1 MTLPRNHFLGI
12 RAAFIGLS
20 GILLCS
26 CAGDPT
32 TGGIFWSESKAKSRL
47 VALRG
52 ELAEEN
58 KLLAQARAQRTQERR
73 SLNRDISS
81 TKTKLVSAKRQDAS
95 LTRELS
101 RIQSA
106 SDAIELSDADSAV
119 EVHRQREKIAALQS
133 EVGELRKKNEALQ
146 TSF

>member
-1 MTLPRNHFLGI
+1 M
-12 RAAFIGLS
+12 
-20 GILLCS
+20 
-26 CAGDPT
+26 
-32 TGGIFWSESKAKSRL
+32 
-47 VALRG
+47 RG

-58 KLLAQARAQRTQERR
+58 KLLAQARAQRTQERS

-81 TKTKLVSAKRQDAS
+81 TRTKLASAKRQDAN

-106 SDAIELSDADSAV
+106 SDALELSNADSAA
-119 EVHRQREKIAALQS
+119 EVQRQREKIAALQG

>member
-1 MTLPRNHFLGI
+1 MRLPRNHILGI
-12 RAAFIGLS
+12 RAALIALS
-20 GILLCS
+20 GLVLCS

-52 ELAEEN
+52 ELAQEN

-73 SLNRDISS
+73 SLNRDLSS
-81 TKTKLVSAKRQDAS
+81 IRTKLASAKRQDAR

-106 SDAIELSDADSAV
+106 SDALELSEADSAA
-119 EVHRQREKIAALQS
+119 EVQRQREKIAALQG
-133 EVGELRKKNEALQ
+133 EVGELRQKNEALQ

>member
-1 MTLPRNHFLGI
+1 MSPINDTLGI
-12 RAAFIGLS
+12 RAVFIALTT
-20 GILLCS
+20 LVLCS

-32 TGGIFWSESKAKSRL
+32 TGGIFWSESKAKHRL

-58 KLLAQARAQRTQERR
+58 KLLSQARAQRTQERR

-81 TKTKLVSAKRQDAS
+81 ARTRLASANRQDAS

-101 RIQSA
+101 RIQSE
-106 SDAIELSDADSAV
+106 SDALDLSDADSAS
-119 EVHRQREKIAALQS
+119 EIQSQRDKIASLQA
-133 EVGELRKKNEALQ
+133 EVGELRQKNEALQ
-146 TSF
+146 TGF